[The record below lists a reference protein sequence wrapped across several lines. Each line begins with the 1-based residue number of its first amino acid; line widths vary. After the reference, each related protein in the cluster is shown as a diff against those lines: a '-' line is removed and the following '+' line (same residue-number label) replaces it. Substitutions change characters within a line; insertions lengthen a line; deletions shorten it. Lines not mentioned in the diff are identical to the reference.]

1 MTPRLT
7 RHALERCRKR
17 RVPPELALLAVLEG
31 RVARE
36 DARSVVVRRGALR
49 VVVARGGWRIVTVWR
64 EVRPSPR
71 RGAPNVAIR
80 KVRP

>member
-1 MTPRLT
+1 MLT
-7 RHALERCRKR
+7 HHALERCRKR

-36 DARSVVVRRGALR
+36 DARSVVFRRGILR
-49 VVVARGGWRIVTVWR
+49 VVVARDGWRIVTVWR
-64 EVRPSPR
+64 EVRPDPR
-71 RGAPNVAIR
+71 RRAPNASIR